1 MCGGRGGEC
10 KINILDGVPDAPQQ
24 FLNETV
30 LTTCSGIQGPAHSSA
45 FPDCAGSE
53 SPPPR
58 PEEYLSEYLCV
69 RSVCVCRGEGGMER
83 EGNVNQLK

>member
-1 MCGGRGGEC
+1 MSVGGGGGGGGGC

-30 LTTCSGIQGPAHSSA
+30 LTMCSGIS
-45 FPDCAGSE
+45 GSE

-58 PEEYLSEYLCV
+58 PEEYL
-69 RSVCVCRGEGGMER
+69 
-83 EGNVNQLK
+83 